1 MGMFDDITL
10 FMACP
15 KCGEPSLWNF
25 QTKDLESYIYSYHP
39 LDVDWLTRED
49 DGLSCWTNQAER
61 DGILAKASE
70 LEADHLKHVE
80 VYGSCP
86 KCEASIRGK
95 LNIHS
100 VYLRKPLFDIEVDD
114 GK

>member
-1 MGMFDDITL
+1 MGMFDDITS

-39 LDVDWLTRED
+39 LDGNWLTRED
-49 DGLSCWTNQAER
+49 E
-61 DGILAKASE
+61 IPAKPSE
-70 LEADHLKHVE
+70 VIADHLKHIE

-86 KCEASIRGK
+86 KCKVSIRGK
-95 LNIHS
+95 LNIQN